1 MVVRFHFIHTHINII
16 YMYNIHASM
25 ALHPGLAGD
34 QFIAVSNSFLGSLF
48 VFVLFP
54 SILRWEM
61 LDWTCMTCILI
72 QTFATLFFIPYIVF
86 SPLLV

>member
-1 MVVRFHFIHTHINII
+1 
-16 YMYNIHASM
+16 MYNIHASM

-54 SILRWEM
+54 SILKYPKM
-61 LDWTCMTCILI
+61 GNVGLDMYDLYSYSNMCDIIFHPLYC
-72 QTFATLFFIPYIVF
+72 FFHLCWF
-86 SPLLV
+86 EA